1 MKSKSAKALK
11 SAVLPFLLSCSFATS
26 AQCEGPH
33 IPRELKFAS
42 VDEYRQ
48 SDALAVDCM
57 VWLLSMEALPC
68 TEKRQELD
76 AFVML
81 WLSGH
86 PDLVL
91 EVEPDFLPF
100 LEAFPEL
107 LFPSIYAMALE
118 RMESPQLEGIEL
130 HALAVERMLD
140 LYGKTKPYRKS
151 AEFKHLRKARRKG
164 RLQEELGT

>member
-1 MKSKSAKALK
+1 MKSRYAKALK
-11 SAVLPFLLSCSFATS
+11 SAVLSVLLFCALATS

-57 VWLLSMEALPC
+57 EWLLSKEALPC
-68 TEKRQELD
+68 AAKRQELD

-118 RMESPQLEGIEL
+118 RLKSPQVEGIEL
-130 HALAVERMLD
+130 HTAAVERMLD
-140 LYGKTKPYRKS
+140 LYGKAKPYRKS
-151 AEFKHLRKARRKG
+151 AEFKQLRKARRKG